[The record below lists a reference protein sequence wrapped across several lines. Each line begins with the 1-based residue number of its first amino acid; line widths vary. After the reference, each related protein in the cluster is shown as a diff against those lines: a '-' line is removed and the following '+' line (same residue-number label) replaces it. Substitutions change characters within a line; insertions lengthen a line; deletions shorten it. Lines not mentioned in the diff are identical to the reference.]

1 MSHFPYGYGFQG
13 QQPPRQQYP
22 YQPYGAYPAPG
33 YGAQQ
38 PPQQQPPPATADY
51 YTATQSAYDY
61 NANNIPGLGTPLTA
75 PQFPVPFGGQ
85 WDQAGYA
92 TSATPAAYPAY
103 NASTFVPI
111 PPAPPSQTHSQAHV
125 PLSQEPQPKPQY
137 RPDSARPQSKTLPK
151 EEQLKV
157 QSRQPLKDVDSQDEG
172 ECSDGEF
179 DDLYEDV
186 YDQPVVPSKTKTVSP
201 VSSEDHAASS
211 TDQAANFYDTEMDE
225 VSASN
230 GHPEAATDKPTSG
243 EVPREKE
250 PTRTERERS
259 RSYSP
264 YLSPR
269 EIEQEDPKP
278 QARAEDPQGP
288 TQIQNNSTGNDSNAA
303 LSAGS
308 SPDGQEQ
315 VISTDQ
321 SKENNMGHTGPGA
334 VASQIPRSLPEAQ
347 NEAKK
352 AILRLLPLG
361 VKYQTYLDEGF
372 DEKVM
377 KGLFTQLNLAPV
389 TTDSVSSGKPAEI
402 QEHKTQD
409 QVAKPSQVSQA
420 DAMAKKQEERKD
432 KIARLLA
439 EKKAKA
445 AAEATTE
452 PKAPSATTST
462 GASTPSTTPAAKPTT
477 QAQKTLLLQQKMEA
491 LRKAREA
498 RTQQAGQKAPL
509 PNAPKND
516 IAQNPSS
523 ILPTPGPTTAAQ
535 TSAASDPTTQAGT
548 PSGTLL
554 TAPDRS
560 RQNSGFQSPV
570 PPGLSNKPINQR
582 KRPVAAD
589 FVDYPTKIV
598 KRPFLPSRQASSL
611 VISVSDDED
620 EDDDIDM
627 EVDSPTEDSPAP
639 TQPTFNLPRRGPSV
653 RDYPPLTNAGPPRHI
668 SSPAPSTPGGK
679 AATVDLKA
687 MEKAIADYKR
697 KIQEAEARAKVK
709 PSTGSSTPQSPSA
722 GGATPTEQAMRPV
735 VQRVVSTSD
744 VDDKNGPSA
753 QLLQE
758 AEAAKTTKP
767 QVFSPPGGYSRV
779 ERRVRKA
786 SAQSPRLSTKLQD
799 KIAELK
805 RMEEERRRLQ
815 AEIDAELA
823 QQQRMEEE
831 DEDEDTDEL
840 GSDST
845 GDHVS
850 ENLPTEKPAT
860 SSGGSVQDEAERTVH
875 DGPLQSTPMD
885 LESMSGKS
893 DSEVGPS
900 TSASLA
906 PASAAVDETGSNPSS
921 SPDPDHA
928 GDASQLPA
936 SRPAEVLA
944 AIATSASTEEHA
956 VAVADS
962 NTSDDYEP
970 PDAAGNDRNMN
981 DSPPFSPAPVENACN
996 ADAPGGGS
1004 QETAPPLA
1012 MPTRIS
1018 TATIPND
1025 DPTIEAR
1032 ADFFAHPSAR
1042 TADVSREDAHKT
1054 IPDEQTFFTDY
1065 ESPLRYYHAFRFHPR
1080 YSESVAGGLKSLTY
1094 SNRIDPKREICPDEL
1109 DGRDCPRGSAC
1120 QFQHFAHMVAPGKSS
1135 FPRGRT
1141 ANCSDTPAGLPLKS

>member
-1 MSHFPYGYGFQG
+1 
-13 QQPPRQQYP
+13 
-22 YQPYGAYPAPG
+22 
-33 YGAQQ
+33 
-38 PPQQQPPPATADY
+38 
-51 YTATQSAYDY
+51 
-61 NANNIPGLGTPLTA
+61 
-75 PQFPVPFGGQ
+75 
-85 WDQAGYA
+85 
-92 TSATPAAYPAY
+92 
-103 NASTFVPI
+103 
-111 PPAPPSQTHSQAHV
+111 
-125 PLSQEPQPKPQY
+125 
-137 RPDSARPQSKTLPK
+137 
-151 EEQLKV
+151 
-157 QSRQPLKDVDSQDEG
+157 
-172 ECSDGEF
+172 
-179 DDLYEDV
+179 
-186 YDQPVVPSKTKTVSP
+186 
-201 VSSEDHAASS
+201 
-211 TDQAANFYDTEMDE
+211 MD
-225 VSASN
+225 
-230 GHPEAATDKPTSG
+230 
-243 EVPREKE
+243 
-250 PTRTERERS
+250 
-259 RSYSP
+259 
-264 YLSPR
+264 
-269 EIEQEDPKP
+269 
-278 QARAEDPQGP
+278 
-288 TQIQNNSTGNDSNAA
+288 
-303 LSAGS
+303 
-308 SPDGQEQ
+308 
-315 VISTDQ
+315 
-321 SKENNMGHTGPGA
+321 HTGPDA
-334 VASQIPRSLPEAQ
+334 VASQIFRSLPEAQ

-372 DEKVM
+372 DEKVI
-377 KGLFTQLNLAPV
+377 KGLFTQLNLAPA
-389 TTDSVSSGKPAEI
+389 TTASVSSGKPAEI

-409 QVAKPSQVSQA
+409 QVATPSHVSQA

-452 PKAPSATTST
+452 SKAPSAPTST
-462 GASTPSTTPAAKPTT
+462 GASTPSTTPAPKPTT

-498 RTQQAGQKAPL
+498 RTQQAGQKPPL
-509 PNAPKND
+509 SNAPKND
-516 IAQNPSS
+516 IAQKPSP

-535 TSAASDPTTQAGT
+535 TSAASDPPTQAGT
-548 PSGTLL
+548 PSGTLPA
-554 TAPDRS
+554 APDRS

-570 PPGLSNKPINQR
+570 PPGLSNKPINHR

-598 KRPFLPSRQASSL
+598 KRPFLPSQQASSL

-668 SSPAPSTPGGK
+668 SSPAPGTPGGK

-709 PSTGSSTPQSPSA
+709 PGTGSSTPQSPSA

-767 QVFSPPGGYSRV
+767 QVFSPPGGHSMV

-831 DEDEDTDEL
+831 DMDEDIDEL
-840 GSDST
+840 GSDSA

-850 ENLPTEKPAT
+850 ENVPTEKPAT
-860 SSGGSVQDEAERTVH
+860 SSGESVQDEVEQTGH

-893 DSEVGPS
+893 DSEVDPS

-921 SPDPDHA
+921 SPDADLA
-928 GDASQLPA
+928 GDASQLSA
-936 SRPAEVLA
+936 SQPAEVLA
-944 AIATSASTEEHA
+944 AIATSAATEQPA

-981 DSPPFSPAPVENACN
+981 DSPPFSPVSAENARN
-996 ADAPGGGS
+996 VDAPSSGS

-1042 TADVSREDAHKT
+1042 TADVSREVY
-1054 IPDEQTFFTDY
+1054 IV
-1065 ESPLRYYHAFRFHPR
+1065 S
-1080 YSESVAGGLKSLTY
+1080 SL
-1094 SNRIDPKREICPDEL
+1094 
-1109 DGRDCPRGSAC
+1109 
-1120 QFQHFAHMVAPGKSS
+1120 H
-1135 FPRGRT
+1135 
-1141 ANCSDTPAGLPLKS
+1141 